1 MEKNKT
7 EIPKKEKVDYHL
19 SMLLNDIQD
28 DLVGSDEDDKKDEK
42 KGREHQHKLIVM
54 QMLLTL
60 AGSFGKDYYD
70 DDDKLINA
78 IDVKVSGDELL
89 SGYLFFVSQN
99 PHFDYSWNYMRKR
112 KNNYKVFLVD
122 ALRFIN
128 NVVIDI
134 NMIAGKPRMG
144 NDVHVVFNDV
154 FDVELT
160 NEAPFVKAQLLWE
173 NFNCI
178 TSLKKSYTISVKSN
192 GSVLIAGNRK
202 ELSDAVNLIDKALD
216 MVGKARSI
224 SE

>member
-7 EIPKKEKVDYHL
+7 EILKDGKVDYTL

-28 DLVGSDEDDKKDEK
+28 ELVGSDEDDKKGETR
-42 KGREHQHKLIVM
+42 GREHQHKLIVM

-60 AGSFGKDYYD
+60 AGSFTKDYYD
-70 DDDKLINA
+70 DDDKLNNA

-99 PHFDYSWNYMRKR
+99 PYFEYTWNYMRKR
-112 KNNYKVFLVD
+112 RNNYKEFLAD

-128 NVVIDI
+128 NVVMDI
-134 NMIAGKPRMG
+134 NMIAGKPRKG
-144 NDVHVVFNDV
+144 NDIHVVFNDV
-154 FDVELT
+154 LDVALIKDT
-160 NEAPFVKAQLLWE
+160 PFVKTRLIWE

-178 TSLKKSYTISVKSN
+178 TSLKKSYTINVKCN
-192 GSVLIAGNRK
+192 GSVLMAGTRK
-202 ELSDAVNLIDKALD
+202 ELLDAVNLIDKALD
-216 MVGKARSI
+216 MVGKAGSV

>member
-7 EIPKKEKVDYHL
+7 EIPKEGKVEYTL

-28 DLVGSDEDDKKDEK
+28 ELVGSDEDDKKGEK
-42 KGREHQHKLIVM
+42 RGREHLHKLIVV

-70 DDDKLINA
+70 DDDKLNNA

-112 KNNYKVFLVD
+112 RNNYKEFLAD

-128 NVVIDI
+128 NVVMDI
-134 NMIAGKPRMG
+134 NMFVSKPRKG
-144 NDVHVVFNDV
+144 NEIHVVFNDV
-154 FDVELT
+154 LDVTLIKET
-160 NEAPFVKAQLLWE
+160 PFVKTRLLWE

-178 TSLKKSYTISVKSN
+178 TAVKKSYTISVKCN
-192 GSVLIAGNRK
+192 DSVLMAGNRK
-202 ELSDAVNLIDKALD
+202 ELSDAVNLIDKALN